1 MMDPHSGDL
10 WGQVVSESGVC
21 ICGDPVGTGPR
32 GFDQLACDQKTTR
45 HKLARDQKTLIKPVV
60 SCSRASSR
68 AENPYKTCR
77 FLLAS

>member
-1 MMDPHSGDL
+1 MRKESDLIRPDSSLVTDPHSGDL

-45 HKLARDQKTLIKPVV
+45 RKLARDQKTLIEPVV
-60 SCSRASSR
+60 S
-68 AENPYKTCR
+68 
-77 FLLAS
+77 